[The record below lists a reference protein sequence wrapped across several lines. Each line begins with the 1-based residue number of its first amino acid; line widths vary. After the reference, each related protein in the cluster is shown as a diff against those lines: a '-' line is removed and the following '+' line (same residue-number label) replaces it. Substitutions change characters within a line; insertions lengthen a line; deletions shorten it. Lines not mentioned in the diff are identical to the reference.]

1 MSFFYLLQNAYLNFF
16 FVFTER
22 HFQSSCTENYVE
34 EYHLQHFQ
42 ERITN
47 EDSLMWLV
55 IFHLLST
62 LLSRMQTEDRKI
74 KMKYRLVKFER
85 IWNVKSFYWPQKTN
99 TQITAV
105 MFWRIGKT
113 SSRQKMCLRI
123 CSYLTLKYLSFYG
136 KVVCFKPAERANSRS
151 GSPHI
156 VRS

>member
-1 MSFFYLLQNAYLNFF
+1 MSFFYLLQNAYLNLF

-74 KMKYRLVKFER
+74 KMKYRLVKFWED
-85 IWNVKSFYWPQKTN
+85 
-99 TQITAV
+99 
-105 MFWRIGKT
+105 
-113 SSRQKMCLRI
+113 
-123 CSYLTLKYLSFYG
+123 LK
-136 KVVCFKPAERANSRS
+136 C
-151 GSPHI
+151 
-156 VRS
+156 

>member
-55 IFHLLST
+55 IFL
-62 LLSRMQTEDRKI
+62 
-74 KMKYRLVKFER
+74 
-85 IWNVKSFYWPQKTN
+85 
-99 TQITAV
+99 
-105 MFWRIGKT
+105 
-113 SSRQKMCLRI
+113 
-123 CSYLTLKYLSFYG
+123 
-136 KVVCFKPAERANSRS
+136 
-151 GSPHI
+151 
-156 VRS
+156 